1 MISEINVIPQ
11 EQFNLFDIAYK
22 HGGRDRTMMQKR
34 TELIQ
39 YLMIKDGSSMNRAD
53 ADFEKIMSVEQDYTD
68 FFKEFLENYH

>member
-11 EQFNLFDIAYK
+11 EQFNLFDITYK

-39 YLMIKDGSSMNRAD
+39 YLIIKDGSSLNKAD
-53 ADFEKIMSVEQDYTD
+53 ADFEKIMTKEEERKE
-68 FFKEFLENYH
+68 FFTKFLENYH